1 MASLDKN
8 KKLRPSILDRLLD
21 DDPENVVESE
31 PDQHHR
37 LRELRASVQRD
48 METLMNTRLRLVEPD
63 EEYDE
68 LRTSLLNYGLP
79 DLATVNLSDKKSK
92 KAFIE
97 NLEKLLIEF
106 EPRFKSVNVQYLE
119 NTETVDR
126 TVRFRIEATLY
137 ADPMP
142 EMVVFDSVMEPVSR
156 SVNIEEAGYG

>member
-1 MASLDKN
+1 LARVNKS

-21 DDPENVVESE
+21 DDPENLVETE

-63 EEYDE
+63 EKYSE
-68 LRTSLLNYGLP
+68 LKTSLLNYGLP
-79 DLATVNLSDKKSK
+79 DLATVNLSDKKNK
-92 KAFIE
+92 TAFIDS
-97 NLEKLLIEF
+97 LETLLIEF

-119 NTETVDR
+119 NNEALDR

-142 EMVVFDSVMEPVSR
+142 EVVVFDSVLEPVSR